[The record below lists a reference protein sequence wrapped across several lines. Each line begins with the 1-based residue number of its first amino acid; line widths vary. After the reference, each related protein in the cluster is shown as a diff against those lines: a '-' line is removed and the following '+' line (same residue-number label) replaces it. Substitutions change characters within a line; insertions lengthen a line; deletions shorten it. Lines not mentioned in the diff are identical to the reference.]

1 MPLVESFHREP
12 IAFIVII
19 AIFLCGLSVSLSMGT
34 QLLNI
39 SELTGYS
46 SHMVPQLRLAKA
58 ACETKK
64 KASEVCRVDF
74 IPVPKS

>member
-12 IAFIVII
+12 SLFIVLL
-19 AIFLCGLSVSLSMGT
+19 ALFLCGVSVAMSMGFR
-34 QLLNI
+34 LLAI
-39 SELTGYS
+39 SEITGYN
-46 SHMVPQLRLAKA
+46 SHIVSQLRLAKA